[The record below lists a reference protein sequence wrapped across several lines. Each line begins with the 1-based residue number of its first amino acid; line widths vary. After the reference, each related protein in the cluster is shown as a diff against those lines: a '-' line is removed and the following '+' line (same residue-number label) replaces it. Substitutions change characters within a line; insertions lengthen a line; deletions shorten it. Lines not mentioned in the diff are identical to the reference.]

1 MGTYFETYYNR
12 ITYPIDSEK
21 SKGLRNAQLGATHA
35 ISSFFTINKKDAAI
49 VIMPTGAGKTA
60 VLMLVPY
67 LIRKKRV
74 LVVTPSK
81 MVRGQISEDFSEL
94 RTLCIANV
102 FKSSMK
108 KPKVFELEHMYTEE
122 YQKELEQADV
132 IVATP
137 NCALSL
143 SESDWAKGNIDL
155 VEVDEA
161 HHTPAKTWQQI
172 LVNLSSSTH
181 VLFTATPFRLD
192 RKELSGEIIYDYPLS
207 KAYED
212 GIFGEIQYVP
222 VESGG
227 DDDLCIAKRAEE
239 VLLND
244 RKAGYEHYLMVRTD
258 TRVSAEKLEELYRN
272 NTSLKLSKVDSSM
285 SNSKVKNIL
294 EKLHLGELDGI
305 VCVDM
310 LGEGYDFPNL
320 KIAAVHVPHKS
331 LASTLQ
337 FIGRFARTNAK
348 NIGKAKFIAV
358 NNEELEIE
366 NILLYSKDAV
376 WQDMIIGMSEG
387 KNKSEQENRNYY
399 KEYVVEDERIL
410 ENVPVHA
417 IRPNCHVK
425 IYRSMSFNI
434 NAEFPEACNVAG
446 RILRNRHENTVVGIG
461 LEHVS
466 PLWMGG
472 GEKVNL
478 EYILYIIHYQ
488 TDTHMVHI
496 YSQKHSEAM
505 YDELVSSFCDSYE
518 PIQKSEIYKVLGE
531 LKDFEIFNSGMLSK
545 QSQSGESYRI
555 MAGSDVSDAIDKDSG
570 RMYSAGHAFC
580 KAVDVSEGEITIGYS
595 SASKVW
601 SSAYKDLRDYIQW
614 CDGLGKKISN
624 KKIKVK
630 TNTNF
635 DFLPQPKALAE
646 YPEDIFYADFTAETY
661 NCNPVIKYCEN
672 GSEYKYCRLTD
683 AIIAVKKCEKEKLT
697 IEIAVGDISEIL
709 ECDIK
714 ARYRSLEN
722 TFIVYSGK
730 DEIQMDRFLTD
741 QPLIYKTVKD
751 MTITGTDVIEGDFE
765 GELFDD
771 TIIEGIDWKSYNTNL
786 KLEFRKNE
794 EDNRVSIQDALYKIL
809 EADVRLK
816 YIIYDHGTGEMAD
829 YITIHETDNELVVEL
844 YHVKKMGSSSYNNS
858 VTDVYEVS
866 GQAIKSVTW
875 FATKGK
881 LLDKFTNRHNAGH
894 CVVKKGGDF
903 MNMIKELKASGKVLR
918 GSICIVQPGIKKSK
932 AIPDKIQEVLAAT
945 DSYVKKAGKV
955 NRLRIMGSI

>member
-1 MGTYFETYYNR
+1 MKYPVQNCRGNR
-12 ITYPIDSEK
+12 NVKTSFHDE
-21 SKGLRNAQLGATHA
+21 NALLEVKMVVFFSYLLA
-35 ISSFFTINKKDAAI
+35 ININKKDAAI

-81 MVRGQISEDFSEL
+81 MVRGQIAEDFYNL
-94 RTLCIANV
+94 RTLCVANV
-102 FKSSMK
+102 FNSSMK
-108 KPKVFELEHMYTEE
+108 KPKVFEMEHLYTHE
-122 YQKELEQADV
+122 YQKDLEQADV
-132 IVATP
+132 IVATHS
-137 NCALSL
+137 CALSL
-143 SESDWAKGNIDL
+143 SESDWAKENIDL

-172 LVNLSSSTH
+172 LVNLSVATH

-192 RKELSGEIIYDYPLS
+192 RKELSGEIVYDYPLS

-222 VESGG
+222 VESGE
-227 DDDLCIAKRAEE
+227 DNDLCLAKRAEA

-244 RKAGYEHYLMVRTD
+244 RKVGLEHYLMVRTD
-258 TRVSAEKLEELYRN
+258 TKTSAEKLEKLYKD

-285 SNSKVKNIL
+285 SNSKVKHIL
-294 EKLHLGELDGI
+294 ESLHSGKLDGI

-320 KIAAVHVPHKS
+320 KIAAIHVPHKS

-348 NIGKAKFIAV
+348 NIGKAKFVAV

-366 NILLYSKDAV
+366 NKLLYSKDAV

-387 KNKSEQENRNYY
+387 KNKREQRNRNYY

-410 ENVPVHA
+410 ESVPVHA

-425 IYRSMSFNI
+425 IYRSMSFDI
-434 NAEFPEACNVAG
+434 NAEFPEVCNVAG
-446 RILRNRHENTVVGIG
+446 RILRNKQENTVVGIG
-461 LEHVS
+461 LEYVS
-466 PLWMGG
+466 PLWMGNG
-472 GEKVNL
+472 DKVNL

-488 TDTHMVHI
+488 KDTHMVHI

-505 YDELVSSFCDSYE
+505 YDDLVSSFCDSYE
-518 PIQKSEIYKVLGE
+518 PIPKSEIYKVLGE
-531 LKDFEIFNSGMLSK
+531 LNNFEIFNSGMLSK

-570 RMYSAGHAFC
+570 RMYSAGHVFC
-580 KAVDVSEGEITIGYS
+580 KAVDVVEGDVTIGYS

-601 SSAYKDLRDYIQW
+601 SSAYKDLKDYIQW
-614 CDGLGKKISN
+614 CEGLGKKIAN

-635 DFLPQPKALAE
+635 DFLPQPKALVE
-646 YPEDIFYADFTAETY
+646 YPEDIFYADFTADTY
-661 NCNPVIKYCEN
+661 NCDPVIKYLKN
-672 GSEYKYCRLTD
+672 GCDYEYCRLTD
-683 AIIAVKKCEKEKLT
+683 AIITVKKCEKEKVT
-697 IEIAVGDISEIL
+697 IEVSVGEIFENL

-714 ARYRSLEN
+714 ARYRSLRN
-722 TFIVYSGK
+722 TFIVCSGK
-730 DEIQMDRFLTD
+730 DEIPIDRFLTE

-751 MTITGTDVIEGDFE
+751 MTITGIDVIEGDFE
-765 GELFDD
+765 GELFDNS
-771 TIIEGIDWKSYNTNL
+771 IIEGIDWNSYHTNL
-786 KLEFRKNE
+786 KLEFRKNAS
-794 EDNRVSIQDALYKIL
+794 DKRVSIQDALYKIL
-809 EADVRLK
+809 EADK
-816 YIIYDHGTGEMAD
+816 KFNYIIYDHGSGEMAD

-858 VTDVYEVS
+858 VGDVYEVS

-881 LLDKFTNRHNAGH
+881 LIEKFTSRHNAGH
-894 CVVKKGGDF
+894 CLVKKGGDF
-903 MNMIKELKASGKVLR
+903 KTMIKELKVSRKVLR

-932 AIPDKIQEVLAAT
+932 PIPDKIQEVLAAT
-945 DSYVKKAGKV
+945 DAYVKKAGKV
-955 NRLRIMGSI
+955 NRLRILGSI

>member
-1 MGTYFETYYNR
+1 MGTYFRTYYNK
-12 ITYPIDSEK
+12 ITYPIDTEK
-21 SKGLRNAQLGATHA
+21 NRGLRNAQLGAVHA
-35 ISSFFTINKKDAAI
+35 VSSFFTINKKDAAI

-94 RTLCIANV
+94 RTLCVANV
-102 FKSSMK
+102 FNSSMK
-108 KPKVFELEHMYTEE
+108 KPNVFELEHLYKEE
-122 YQKELEQADV
+122 YQKDLEKADV

-143 SESDWAKGNIDL
+143 SESDWAKANIDL

-172 LVNLSSSTH
+172 LVNLSEATH

-192 RKELSGEIIYDYPLS
+192 RKELSGEIVYDYPLV

-212 GIFGEIQYVP
+212 GIFGEIQYVS
-222 VESGG
+222 VENGEEN
-227 DDDLCIAKRAEE
+227 DLCIAKRAEE

-258 TRVSAEKLEELYRN
+258 TKAGAEKLEELYRN
-272 NTSLKLSKVDSSM
+272 NTSLKVSKVDSSM
-285 SNSKVKNIL
+285 SNSRVKHIL
-294 EKLHLGELDGI
+294 ELLHSGELDGI

-320 KIAAVHVPHKS
+320 KVAAIHVPHKS

-348 NIGKAKFIAV
+348 NIGKAKFVAV

-366 NILLYSKDAV
+366 NNLLYSKDAV
-376 WQDMIIGMSEG
+376 WQDMIIGISDG
-387 KNKSEQENRNYY
+387 KNKREQENRNYY

-410 ENVPVHA
+410 ESVPIHA

-425 IYRSMSFNI
+425 IYRSMSFDI
-434 NAEFPEACNVAG
+434 NADFPEVCNVAG
-446 RILRNRHENTVVGIG
+446 RILRNKQENTVVGIG
-461 LEHVS
+461 LEYVS
-466 PLWMGG
+466 PLWMGSG
-472 GEKVNL
+472 DKVNL

-505 YDELVSSFCDSYE
+505 YDDLVSSFCDSYE
-518 PIQKSEIYKVLGE
+518 PIPKSEIYKVLGE
-531 LKDFEIFNSGMLSK
+531 LKNFEIFNSGMLSK

-580 KAVDVSEGEITIGYS
+580 KAVDAVEGDITIGYS

-601 SSAYKDLRDYIQW
+601 SSAYKDLKDYIQW
-614 CDGLGKKISN
+614 CDGLGKKIAN
-624 KKIKVK
+624 KEIKVR

-635 DFLPQPKALAE
+635 DFLPQPIALME
-646 YPEDIFYADFTAETY
+646 YPEDIFFADFTAETY
-661 NCNPVIKYCEN
+661 NCDPVIKYREN

-683 AIIAVKKCEKEKLT
+683 AVIAVKKCEKEKVT
-697 IEIAVGDISEIL
+697 IEISVGEIFENL

-714 ARYRSLEN
+714 ARYASLGN
-722 TFIVYSGK
+722 TFIVCSGK
-730 DEIQMDRFLTD
+730 DEIPMERFLTE

-751 MTITGTDVIEGDFE
+751 MTITGIDVIEGDFE
-765 GELFDD
+765 GELFDNS
-771 TIIEGIDWKSYNTNL
+771 IIEGIDWKRYNTNL
-786 KLEFRKNE
+786 KLEFRK
-794 EDNRVSIQDALYKIL
+794 DSSDKRVSIQDALYKIL
-809 EADVRLK
+809 DTDEKFK
-816 YIIYDHGTGEMAD
+816 YIIYDHGSGEMAD
-829 YITIHETDNELVVEL
+829 YITIHETDNELIVEL

-858 VTDVYEVS
+858 VGDVYEVS

-881 LLDKFTNRHNAGH
+881 LIEKFTSRHNAGH
-894 CVVKKGGDF
+894 CSVKKGGEFKD
-903 MNMIKELKASGKVLR
+903 MIKELKASGKVLR
-918 GSICIVQPGIKKSK
+918 GSICIVQPGIKKSQV
-932 AIPDKIQEVLAAT
+932 IPDKIQEVLAAT

>member
-1 MGTYFETYYNR
+1 MGNYFEIHYNA
-12 ITYPIDSEK
+12 IKYPIDSEK
-21 SKGLRNAQLGATHA
+21 SRGLRNAQLGAIHA
-35 ISSFFTINKKDAAI
+35 ISSFFTLNKKDAAI
-49 VIMPTGAGKTA
+49 VIMPTGSGKTA
-60 VLMLVPY
+60 VLMLTPY
-67 LIRKKRV
+67 LIRKQRV
-74 LVVTPSK
+74 LVVTRSK
-81 MVRGQISEDFSEL
+81 MVCGQIAEDFSEL
-94 RTLCIANV
+94 RTLCVANV
-102 FKSSMK
+102 FNTSIK
-108 KPKVFELEHMYTEE
+108 KPNVFELEHLYTKE
-122 YQKELEQADV
+122 YQKDLEQADV

-137 NCALSL
+137 SCALSL
-143 SESDWAKGNIDL
+143 SESDWAKENIDL

-172 LVNLSSSTH
+172 LVNLSAATH

-192 RKELSGEIIYDYPLS
+192 RKELSGEIVYDYPLS

-222 VESGG
+222 VESGM
-227 DDDLCIAKRAEE
+227 DNDLCIAKRAEE

-258 TRVSAEKLEELYRN
+258 TKVSAEKLEELYKD

-285 SNSKVKNIL
+285 SNSKVKHIL
-294 EKLHLGELDGI
+294 KLLRSGELDGI

-320 KIAAVHVPHKS
+320 KIAAIHVPHKS

-366 NILLYSKDAV
+366 NNLLYSKDAV

-387 KNKSEQENRNYY
+387 KNKSEQQNRNYY

-425 IYRSMSFNI
+425 IYRSMSFDI
-434 NAEFPEACNVAG
+434 NAEFPEVCNVAG
-446 RILRNRHENTVVGIG
+446 RILRNKQENTVVGIG
-461 LEHVS
+461 LEYVS
-466 PLWMGG
+466 PLWMGSG
-472 GEKVNL
+472 DKVNL

-488 TDTHMVHI
+488 TQTHMVHI

-505 YDELVSSFCDSYE
+505 YDELVSSFCDSYD
-518 PIQKSEIYKVLGE
+518 PIPKSEIYKVLGK
-531 LKDFEIFNSGMLSK
+531 LKNFEIFNSGMLSK

-580 KAVDVSEGEITIGYS
+580 KAVDDAEGDITIGYS

-601 SSAYKDLRDYIQW
+601 SSAYKDLKDYIQW
-614 CDGLGKKISN
+614 CDGLGKKIAN
-624 KKIKVK
+624 KDIKVK

-635 DFLPQPKALAE
+635 DFLPQPKALVE

-661 NCNPVIKYCEN
+661 SCDPVIKYRRKESDYEC
-672 GSEYKYCRLTD
+672 CRLTD
-683 AIIAVKKCEKEKLT
+683 AMVVVKNCEKTKVSVEVS
-697 IEIAVGDISEIL
+697 VGEISENL

-714 ARYRSLEN
+714 ARYRSLGN
-722 TFIVYSGK
+722 RFIVCSGK
-730 DEIQMDRFLTD
+730 EEISMDKFLTE

-751 MTITGTDVIEGDFE
+751 MTITGIDVIEGDFE
-765 GELFDD
+765 SELFDSN
-771 TIIEGIDWKSYNTNL
+771 IIEGIDWKHYDTNL
-786 KLEFRKNE
+786 KL
-794 EDNRVSIQDALYKIL
+794 
-809 EADVRLK
+809 
-816 YIIYDHGTGEMAD
+816 
-829 YITIHETDNELVVEL
+829 
-844 YHVKKMGSSSYNNS
+844 
-858 VTDVYEVS
+858 
-866 GQAIKSVTW
+866 
-875 FATKGK
+875 
-881 LLDKFTNRHNAGH
+881 KF
-894 CVVKKGGDF
+894 V
-903 MNMIKELKASGKVLR
+903 
-918 GSICIVQPGIKKSK
+918 
-932 AIPDKIQEVLAAT
+932 
-945 DSYVKKAGKV
+945 
-955 NRLRIMGSI
+955 